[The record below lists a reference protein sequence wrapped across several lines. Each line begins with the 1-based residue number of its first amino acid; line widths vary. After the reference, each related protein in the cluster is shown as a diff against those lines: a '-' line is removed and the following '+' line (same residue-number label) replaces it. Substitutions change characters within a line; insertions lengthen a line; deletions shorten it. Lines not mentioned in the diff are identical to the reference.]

1 MIVGTPEWEE
11 RQLNKENDPV
21 RQCLCDPG
29 DIISG
34 ICDDCR
40 EDAIRMEE
48 REEQYRQMRKR
59 SITEQPDGQMVL
71 ICR

>member
-1 MIVGTPEWEE
+1 M
-11 RQLNKENDPV
+11 V
-21 RQCLCDPG
+21 RCKNCQCLCDPG